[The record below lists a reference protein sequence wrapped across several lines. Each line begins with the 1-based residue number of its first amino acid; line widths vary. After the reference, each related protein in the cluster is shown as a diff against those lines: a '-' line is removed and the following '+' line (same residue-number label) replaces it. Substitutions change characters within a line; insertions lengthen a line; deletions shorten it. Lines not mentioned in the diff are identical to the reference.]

1 MELTEHEKQIMVSV
15 LSTLIYNSVDDLRK
29 KLISVKESLSKE
41 KYDLMVFGDED
52 LFSADAVIAHKDKY
66 KRVSFLD
73 GRWCLQT
80 QLFYGVHK
88 TKRVTQ
94 EQYNEMLTI

>member
-1 MELTEHEKQIMVSV
+1 MILTEHEKQVMTNI
-15 LSTLIYNSVDDLRK
+15 LRLLIYNSINELK
-29 KLISVKESLSKE
+29 PNLISAKEVLSKE

-52 LFSADAVIAHKDKY
+52 LFSPDTDIAHKDKY